1 MLLLLLHTH
10 ASTSPRRSLSTCLD
24 VEISITFEVIYVFPP
39 QKTLCGNGTHNDT
52 NSKVAG
58 YSYILRRT
66 GGYLAVQCRA
76 APSSRSAPVNFNLSA
91 LVPNILM
98 CRPDFAPM
106 KDAQIPLLLLLLT
119 GAAFPCSTFI
129 TSDMWR
135 HKPSNRVKVRQ
146 IWWIFSPI
154 LEQQHGN
161 PAELHPWENVIGNS
175 WLSLCLTLLSHI
187 LLFALSARVLLLL
200 FASPFFCAAWCFSF

>member
-10 ASTSPRRSLSTCLD
+10 ALTSVPLSLSTCLD

-39 QKTLCGNGTHNDT
+39 QKTLRRNVTHNDT
-52 NSKVAG
+52 NSKVTG
-58 YSYILRRT
+58 YSYIVWRT
-66 GGYLAVQCRA
+66 GGYLAVQCHA
-76 APSSRSAPVNFNLSA
+76 APSRRSVPVNFKLSA

-106 KDAQIPLLLLLLT
+106 KDAQIPLLLLLT

-154 LEQQHGN
+154 LEQQH
-161 PAELHPWENVIGNS
+161 PWQNVIGNS

-187 LLFALSARVLLLL
+187 FLFGLSARVLLLL

>member
-1 MLLLLLHTH
+1 
-10 ASTSPRRSLSTCLD
+10 
-24 VEISITFEVIYVFPP
+24 
-39 QKTLCGNGTHNDT
+39 
-52 NSKVAG
+52 
-58 YSYILRRT
+58 
-66 GGYLAVQCRA
+66 
-76 APSSRSAPVNFNLSA
+76 
-91 LVPNILM
+91 M

-187 LLFALSARVLLLL
+187 LLFALSACVLLLL
-200 FASPFFCAAWCFSF
+200 FASPFFVQFGAFLSSSFLHAALLNLSCLFASFLLSAALPSFSLLVSQLQMSNPSTPPQAVRAIVYKCDVCVCVCACVSFCACTRKESWRKCARLCACMSL